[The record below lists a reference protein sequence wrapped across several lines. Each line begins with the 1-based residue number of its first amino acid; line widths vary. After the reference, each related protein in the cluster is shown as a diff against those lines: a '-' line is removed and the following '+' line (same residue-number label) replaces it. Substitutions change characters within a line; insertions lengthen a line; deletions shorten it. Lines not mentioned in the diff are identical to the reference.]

1 MKKRFDELSE
11 EKVQVDRDYN
21 ELKAKNEDLLSR
33 QKKMV
38 DKAFSLIMMEVWSV
52 DLELEVPRVEKYINK
67 AIILKA
73 IEDWKKSSPA

>member
-33 QKKMV
+33 QKKMM

-67 AIILKA
+67 AMILKA
-73 IEDWKKSSPA
+73 IEDWKKSSPT